1 MLISVNNDVQFSM
14 TLKDNKLFF
23 LNILIKKSVKK
34 NWMKIYS
41 RPTDSKRYVS
51 YVSNH
56 LKSILKNIPFCL
68 PSWICMI
75 RENKYVS
82 YMKLKELRTI
92 LKTGKCPKMVVEKG
106 IKNSLGLIP

>member
-1 MLISVNNDVQFSM
+1 M
-14 TLKDNKLFF
+14 TLNDNKLLF

-41 RPTDSKRYVS
+41 KPNDSKRYVS

-56 LKSILKNIPFCL
+56 LKSLLKNIPFCL
-68 PSWICMI
+68 PSRICMI
-75 RENKYVS
+75 REDKYVR

-92 LKTGKCPKMVVEKG
+92 WKTEKRPKMVVEKE
-106 IKNSLGLIP
+106 IENSLGLIP